1 MRRTG
6 IPIVERRARRVLAT
20 LDPRL
25 QPVNDFDVDAVVE
38 FLHALRARDARNL
51 SDIVPD
57 SVPSG
62 LPLF

>member
-1 MRRTG
+1 M
-6 IPIVERRARRVLAT
+6 VAHNSDQVLAT

-25 QPVNDFDVDAVVE
+25 QTVNPFDVDAVVQ
-38 FLHALRARDARNL
+38 FLGALTAEDARNL

-62 LPLF
+62 LPIF